1 MKPRLAL
8 VIADTD
14 QHVLAAQALMH
25 TLRGV
30 DPAQVLVFSDRADT
44 WPAGCEL
51 VRIDPIRHIQTY
63 NRLITKDLAEHLR
76 ADHVLVIQ
84 YDGFVLNP
92 IRFEAKFLQ
101 QDYIGAPWPQF
112 AQDQV
117 GNGGFSLRS
126 RRLVDAVA
134 ALPYADA
141 SEPEDVFI
149 CRSSRRALEATG
161 LRFAPPELAQR
172 FSVEWPPVPHPTW
185 GFHGVF
191 HLPAV
196 YRQHLDFLIDH
207 LPDRTL
213 KSRAPYLLPFLEAL
227 SASAAQRM
235 RQRLAQAASPL
246 PSVQPHRL
254 ENTEV
259 AHE

>member
-14 QHVLAAQALMH
+14 QHVLAAQALLH

-30 DPAQVLVFSDRADT
+30 DPAQVLVFSDRSDA
-44 WPAGCEL
+44 WPGGCEL
-51 VRIDPIRHIQTY
+51 VRIDPIRRMETY
-63 NRLITKDLAEHLR
+63 NQLITRDLAEHLR

-84 YDGFVLNP
+84 YDGFLLHP
-92 IRFEAKFLQ
+92 SSFEPEFLR

-112 AQDQV
+112 VHDQV

-134 ALPYADA
+134 ALPYGDPR
-141 SEPEDVFI
+141 EPEDVFI
-149 CRSSRRALEATG
+149 CRSSRSALEACG
-161 LRFAPPELAQR
+161 LCFAPLDMARR
-172 FSVEWPPVPHPTW
+172 FSVEWPPVAHPTW

-191 HLPAV
+191 HLPVV

-213 KSRAPYLLPFLEAL
+213 ASRAPYLLPFLEAL
-227 SASAAQRM
+227 SASAARRV
-235 RQRLAQAASPL
+235 RQRLAQAQA
-246 PSVQPHRL
+246 PHP
-254 ENTEV
+254 EPTVEV
-259 AHE
+259 THE